1 MRTIKLKAF
10 QSSLGCPVYLAAI
23 SRRTAL
29 RLLMLMSPIPKD
41 TASSYHW
48 PIMDQDTL
56 SEESFSTVLFQ
67 GESPKEWTYL

>member
-1 MRTIKLKAF
+1 
-10 QSSLGCPVYLAAI
+10 
-23 SRRTAL
+23 
-29 RLLMLMSPIPKD
+29 MLMSPIPKD